1 MQTIRVRTTQ
11 NVFIEYPL
19 ASVGDR
25 ILAYLIDRIIL
36 ILYTVAFVAGLD
48 RLDVDAGYVWIILLG
63 FPWLFY
69 SLLFEILMNGQSPGK
84 QVLKIRVVRIDGTP
98 PTIGD
103 YLMRWIFSFVDFYIL
118 SGALAVIIIAMG
130 GKGQRLGDIVAG
142 TSVVKLI
149 DHRQISTQDVFI
161 TPEAQYTPTFSQVV
175 ELSGKDIELIQ
186 RALEVNRDHGNTQ
199 PVMIITDK
207 IKTLLNIQTDM
218 PPVNFLYT
226 VIKDYQNLTAG
237 K

>member
-11 NVFIEYPL
+11 NVFIDYPL

-25 ILAYLIDRIIL
+25 ILAYLLDRIIL
-36 ILYTVAFVAGLD
+36 ILYSVAIVAGLSK
-48 RLDVDAGYVWIILLG
+48 LDADGWYVWLILLG

-84 QVLKIRVVRIDGTP
+84 QVLKIKVVRIDGTP

-103 YLMRWIFSFVDFYIL
+103 YLMRWVFSIVDFYIL
-118 SGALAVIIIAMG
+118 SGAVAVILIAMG
-130 GKGQRLGDIVAG
+130 GKGQRLGDVVAG

-149 DHRQISTQDVFI
+149 EHRQIDSATIFI
-161 TPEAQYTPTFSQVV
+161 APEEQYIPTFSQVV
-175 ELSGKDIELIQ
+175 ELSGKDIELIH
-186 RALEVNRDHGNTQ
+186 RALEVSRDHGNTE
-199 PVMIITDK
+199 PIMIITDK
-207 IKTLLNIQTDM
+207 IKTLLGIQTDM

>member
-11 NVFIEYPL
+11 NVFIDYPL

-25 ILAYLIDRIIL
+25 ILAYLLDRIIL
-36 ILYTVAFVAGLD
+36 ILYSVAIIAGLVK
-48 RLDVDAGYVWIILLG
+48 LDLDAWYVLLILLG

-84 QVLKIRVVRIDGTP
+84 QVLKIKVVRIDGTP

-103 YLMRWIFSFVDFYIL
+103 YLMRWIFSIVDFYIL

-130 GKGQRLGDIVAG
+130 GKGQRLGDMVAG

-149 DHRQISTQDVFI
+149 EHRHIASANIFI
-161 TPEAQYTPTFSQVV
+161 TPEEQYIPTFSQVV
-175 ELSGKDIELIQ
+175 ELSGKDIELIH
-186 RALEVNRDHGNTQ
+186 RALEVSRDHGNTE

-207 IKTLLNIQTDM
+207 IKALLGIQSDM